1 MTTTK
6 PINEIVDELWLRR
19 EISIP
24 NRDNTFRV
32 TLKDLGE
39 EYLDIYMRGTNPDE
53 GIGFITMQSRE
64 SGVYEIRNSL
74 WIKMHPDCEDLLGNG
89 IEVSPLYRGMGF
101 GDALLSIGIGTA
113 QRDYKSKQT
122 DKPFEVR
129 VNGINPDLAK
139 KVYEPFGFVINSP
152 NTATYTNADAVLELN
167 LNLKLISVADR
178 VRYLIKRLERKP
190 GFEDKAIEV
199 ATEFSRL
206 NDMVDRTILP
216 FADLN
221 NRTLMTREQYRAQLY
236 NTMIKPYEKLVA

>member
-1 MTTTK
+1 MTTAK

-19 EISIP
+19 ETSIP

-39 EYLDIYMRGTNPDE
+39 GYLDIYMRGTNPDE

-89 IEVSPLYRGMGF
+89 MEVSPLYTGMGF
-101 GDALLSIGIGTA
+101 GNALLSIGIGIT

-122 DKPFEVR
+122 DKPFKVR
-129 VNGINPDLAK
+129 ANGINPDLAK
-139 KVYEPFGFVINSP
+139 KVYEPFGFVIDSSNS
-152 NTATYTNADAVLELN
+152 ATYTNADAVPELK
-167 LNLKLISVADR
+167 LNLKPIFVADR
-178 VRYLIKRLERKP
+178 VGYLIKRLEKKH
-190 GFEDKAIEV
+190 GFEDKAFEV

-206 NDMVDRTILP
+206 NDMVDRKIPP
-216 FADLN
+216 FADLSN
-221 NRTLMTREQYRAQLY
+221 QTLIAREQYRAQLY